1 MTDLCA
7 IVPVKP
13 LDTAKSRLAGVLAP
27 PQRRRLMLTMLD
39 DVLGALAR
47 TPAVA
52 QTFVVTADA
61 EVARAAASR
70 GLRTIAEPEARG
82 LNAGVK
88 AGLEAAAR
96 ARFARALVL
105 PADLPL
111 LSAEDLARLTAGA
124 HPAGRPQVTLVP
136 AADGDG
142 TNALLVAPPDAL
154 VPRFGPRSFLSHL
167 GQALGRRLDL
177 QVLHLASVAVD
188 IDTPADLTHL
198 EKLSRY
204 SFLRQPG
211 GEDRRHSDPA
221 G

>member
-13 LDTAKSRLAGVLAP
+13 LDTAKSRLASVLAP
-27 PQRRRLMLTMLD
+27 TQRRRLVLTMLQ

-47 TPAVA
+47 VPAVG

-61 EVARAAASR
+61 EVAHVAVSS
-70 GLRTIAEPEARG
+70 GVRTITESEALG
-82 LNAGVK
+82 LNAGVE
-88 AGLEAAAR
+88 AGLAVAAR
-96 ARFARALVL
+96 MGFARALVL

-111 LSAEDLARLTAGA
+111 LSAEDVARLTAETDA
-124 HPAGRPQVTLVP
+124 SGRPQVALAP

-142 TNALLVAPPDAL
+142 TNALLVSPPDAL
-154 VPRFGPRSFLSHL
+154 VPRFGPGSFLAHL
-167 GQALGRRLDL
+167 GQALARRLDL
-177 QVLHLASVAVD
+177 RVQHLTSLAVD
-188 IDTPADLTHL
+188 IDTPADLVHL
-198 EKLSRY
+198 EKLARY

-211 GEDRRHSDPA
+211 GEDRPHQT